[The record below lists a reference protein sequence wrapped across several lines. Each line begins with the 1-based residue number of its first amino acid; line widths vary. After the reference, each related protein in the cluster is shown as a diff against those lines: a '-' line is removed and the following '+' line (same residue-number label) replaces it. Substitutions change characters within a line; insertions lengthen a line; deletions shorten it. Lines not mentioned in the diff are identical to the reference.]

1 MHRNCCQGRNSRRVL
16 CMLVMVLTVFGV
28 VVEQAAAHKVTVF
41 AWVEGDTVHTESKF
55 SGGRYA
61 KQARIEVYDSSGN
74 QLLDGRTD
82 DKGRFVFKAPKVE
95 DLQIVLMAGAGHRNE
110 WVVKAEEFSGQVP
123 LMTKADSVQTHA
135 TPPLVE
141 TSLPAD
147 LDLTHEDL
155 QRMIEAALDKKLQP
169 VLHRLHQM
177 DEGPRLADIM
187 GGIGYILG
195 LVGLGTYIHYRR
207 RSSSEGTHAG

>member
-1 MHRNCCQGRNSRRVL
+1 MHRNCCHGKNGKLVFFVL
-16 CMLVMVLTVFGV
+16 AIALTVFAV
-28 VVEQAAAHKVTVF
+28 VVEPAAAHKVTVF

-74 QLLDGRTD
+74 QLLGGRTD
-82 DKGRFVFKAPKVE
+82 DKGLFVFKAPKFE

-110 WVVKAEEFSGQVP
+110 WVVKAEEFSGQAP
-123 LMTKADSVQTHA
+123 LGTKADSVQTHA
-135 TPPLVE
+135 TPPLVG

-147 LDLTHEDL
+147 LDLSREDL

-195 LVGLGTYIHYRR
+195 LVGLGAYIHYRR
-207 RSSSEGTHAG
+207 RSTSEGSRAR